1 MRRRTARYFLK
12 SSALVMLAAWAVAPG
27 QAQAQAKKPFTDI
40 LSFDHYVDSVSA
52 SPTLKGAPIKL
63 FVRERIKD
71 TVMKAGRQTT
81 ADGKAVLFVHGGT
94 YPSVPD
100 FDLPYQ
106 DYSWMAYLA
115 SEGFDVYSVDMTGYG
130 KSSRPNMD
138 DKCNVAAEQQEMIG
152 QKPCPATFTTS
163 LTTSES
169 DWADIDAAVEFVR
182 KQTGAAKINLV
193 GWSGGGP
200 RVGGYTALHG
210 DKVARVVL
218 FAPGYNRTG
227 PETAPMEPTAKGP
240 TMITNRAGAMERWDK
255 AVKCENQYD
264 PAIRDVIWRTNL
276 QMDPVGAKWGPGVVR
291 RPTISNYGW
300 NLKLAQKFKVP
311 VLMVVGD
318 LDGEVLP
325 ERVRDLY
332 TDVGSVSKVY
342 VQVACGS
349 HYVVYERG
357 YKLLHEGSKS
367 WFLNGTFNNS
377 TGGMFEA
384 DAKGKISEFKR
395 R

>member
-1 MRRRTARYFLK
+1 MIRRTIRRLLSGSAITMFAAG
-12 SSALVMLAAWAVAPG
+12 ALVPG
-27 QAQAQAKKPFTDI
+27 QAMAQAKKPFADV
-40 LSFDHYVDSVSA
+40 LSFDHYVDSVST
-52 SPTLKGAPIKL
+52 SPTIKGTPIKL

-71 TVMKAGRQTT
+71 SVLKAGRQST
-81 ADGKAVLFVHGGT
+81 ADGKVVLFVHGGT

-138 DKCNVAAEQQEMIG
+138 DKCNIAPDQQALAG
-152 QKPCPATFTTS
+152 QAPCPATFAKP
-163 LTTSES
+163 LTTTES

-218 FAPGYNRTG
+218 FAPGYNRKG
-227 PETAPMEPTAKGP
+227 ADAPSEENMAKNP
-240 TMITNRAGAMERWDK
+240 TMITDRPGAMARWDN

-291 RPTISNYGW
+291 RPTITSYGW
-300 NLKLAQKFKVP
+300 NLKSAQKFKVP

-325 ERVRDLY
+325 ERVRELY
-332 TDVGSVSKVY
+332 NDVGSVSKVY

-349 HYVVYERG
+349 HYIVYERP

-377 TGGMFEA
+377 SGGMFET